1 MDRPAQVPEI
11 LSTRGL
17 TLHGVSRRSAEIFG
31 RSSEFFIPHK
41 MYHYL
46 KHPSLKPTIFQLLA
60 LSHITNYR
68 LPDWLK
74 VFGVNLDAIPRLQLL
89 IPRRHTTLLDPAIYD
104 TEAWIPWFIE
114 RPDAGPPS
122 SVTPVGHWLMP
133 GPPRRAHDLLALNK
147 RNFLYARVGENDW
160 QAFPH
165 FAPGSIVRADARS
178 MEKTLSGH
186 KTSSQEPFFLV
197 EHDSGWTCSRL
208 VLLGRDRVLLP
219 CPRRLSVGRELRIG
233 RDGRILGIIDAEIRP
248 VTARPPSRA
257 KPTPPTPLKGYP
269 GFARNVQVNL
279 RELLRRSRARLGL
292 SLREASSISRFI
304 ATALSDESYFAAAST
319 LSDYEALPGPPR
331 RIQQI
336 ITLCL
341 VYCIGFDDFLGASGL
356 PLDRA
361 GSEPIPDE
369 LVARKR
375 IRTRERHREEDQ
387 SAVTNPDG
395 FLAALVNQW
404 EEMPVF
410 LGSCLD
416 EISSLRDFSLSD
428 VFWIGGDEE
437 QRHPLLVGAQFAV
450 VNRRSRRPPPIRE
463 TVCEESLY
471 LVLERD
477 GRYRCGHCSLEGD
490 NLAVRAYP
498 GDPTGT
504 RRLRNGLDAE
514 VVGQV
519 TTLLRRLV

>member
-1 MDRPAQVPEI
+1 M
-11 LSTRGL
+11 
-17 TLHGVSRRSAEIFG
+17 TLHGVSRRSAEVFG
-31 RSSEFFIPHK
+31 RSSEFFIPRK

-68 LPDWLK
+68 LSDLLK
-74 VFGVNLDAIPRLQLL
+74 IFGVDLDAIPRLRLL
-89 IPRRHTTLLDPAIYD
+89 IPRRQTTLLDPAVHD
-104 TEAWIPWFIE
+104 TDAWIPWFIE
-114 RPDAGPPS
+114 RANAGPPS
-122 SVTPVGHWLMP
+122 SVAPLGHWLMQ
-133 GPPRRAHDLLALNK
+133 GPPRRASELLALNK
-147 RNFLYARVGENDW
+147 RNFVYALVGENDSY
-160 QAFPH
+160 AFPH

-178 MEKTLSGH
+178 VEKALSGY
-186 KTSSQEPFFLV
+186 KTNGREPFFLV
-197 EHDSGWTCSRL
+197 EHESGWMCSRIV
-208 VLLGRDRVLLP
+208 VLGKDRVLLP
-219 CPRRLSVGRELRIG
+219 CPHRLSAGRELRIG
-233 RDGRILGIIDAEIRP
+233 RDARILGIIDAEIRP
-248 VTARPPSRA
+248 VIARPPSRA

-269 GFARNVQVNL
+269 GFAQNVQVNL
-279 RELLRRSRARLGL
+279 PELLRRSRARLGL
-292 SLREASSISRFI
+292 SLREASSVSRLI
-304 ATALSDESYFAAAST
+304 ATALSGESYFAAAST

-341 VYCIGFDDFLGASGL
+341 VYCIGFDDFLRASGL

-369 LVARKR
+369 LVARQR
-375 IRTRERHREEDQ
+375 VRAREPHREENEN
-387 SAVTNPDG
+387 AVPNPDG

-410 LGSCLD
+410 LGSCLH
-416 EISSLRDFSLSD
+416 EISGLRDFSLSD

-450 VNRRSRRPPPIRE
+450 VNRRSRRPPPVRE

-477 GRYRCGHCSLEGD
+477 GRYRCGHCSLEGN
-490 NLAVRAYP
+490 NLAVRGYP

-504 RRLRNGLDAE
+504 RRFRNGLDAE